1 MNTYSN
7 KKVGVVLAGCG
18 VKDGSEIHES
28 TLTLLFLD
36 QAGVETIIMSPDT
49 LQMDVINHLT
59 EEPMPKEQRNS
70 LVEAARIARG
80 NIRDIKKVSSQDL
93 DALIIPGGYGIAK
106 NLCDFAVKR
115 ENFTVNPE
123 LEKLIIEM
131 HQAKK
136 PIGFICLAP
145 VIAAKILGK
154 YHPQLTIGNDET
166 TAKVIE
172 NLGASHVECEVEN
185 TVVDGENKVVTT
197 PAYMLGPSIAYIAQG
212 IEKLVKDVLGLIV

>member
-1 MNTYSN
+1 MKTSLD

-36 QAGVETIIMSPDT
+36 QARAETIIMSPNAP
-49 LQMDVINHLT
+49 QMDVINHLT
-59 EEPMPKEQRNS
+59 EEPMPAEQRNS
-70 LVEAARIARG
+70 LIEAARIARG
-80 NIRDIKKVSSQDL
+80 NIRDIKRVSSQDI

-106 NLCDFAVKR
+106 NLCDFAVKG
-115 ENFTVNPE
+115 ENFTVNPD

-145 VIAAKILGK
+145 VIAAKVLGK
-154 YHPQLTIGNDET
+154 YHPQLTIGNDES
-166 TAKVIE
+166 TAQVIE
-172 NLGASHVECEVEN
+172 NLGAKHVICDVEH
-185 TVVDGENKVVTT
+185 TVVDSENKVVTT
-197 PAYMLGPSIAYIAQG
+197 PAYMLGPSIAYIARG
-212 IEKLVKDVLGLIV
+212 IEKLIKDILELIE